1 MYSGELLPW
10 QPVRQDDPRLYQGI
24 VDSQDTSSAMDVA
37 SRAVMR
43 LHANAGTQHA
53 RNPLTERS
61 GLGAA
66 AAAVPSSGATTAT
79 RQLPPASRSQTPRNA
94 RNIAPEPRPG
104 EGASTTM
111 GFCRCYVA
119 WASLGSPC
127 RLRMTGRH
135 QERACVCAVGF
146 RGFTPGGLNGSTPK
160 TPRRLGL
167 MGTPQRLNT
176 PAPAPLAGAPP
187 GHAFRGAA
195 RGPAARAI
203 AAAV

>member
-1 MYSGELLPW
+1 MPTQALNTHAIHSPNGVGWEP
-10 QPVRQDDPRLYQGI
+10 PRLLCRVQVLQRPPG
-24 VDSQDTSSAMDVA
+24 SC
-37 SRAVMR
+37 
-43 LHANAGTQHA
+43 
-53 RNPLTERS
+53 
-61 GLGAA
+61 
-66 AAAVPSSGATTAT
+66 
-79 RQLPPASRSQTPRNA
+79 RQLPAHRPLATHGISH
-94 RNIAPEPRPG
+94 PEPRPG

-160 TPRRLGL
+160 TLRRLGL